1 MTSELTLAKSM
12 ETYLRRTYAQKEA
25 QSKDEFPFWDYRYVI
40 FSLICLYLMNKTNI
54 LIEFDEQVYVW
65 CVYTVTKLNRGGH
78 LRVIV

>member
-40 FSLICLYLMNKTNI
+40 FNLICLYLMNKTNI
-54 LIEFDEQVYVW
+54 VNLTNKLTLGVYIQWRSWTEVGIW
-65 CVYTVTKLNRGGH
+65 G
-78 LRVIV
+78 